1 VLDQGSDD
9 HAEHGADEA
18 GLDFLEGRED
28 VAHAGELGVEE
39 FVEDGDEDEEGEG
52 VEVVD
57 L

>member
-1 VLDQGSDD
+1 M
-9 HAEHGADEA
+9 
-18 GLDFLEGRED
+18 DFLEGRED

-57 L
+57 LWRGG